1 MDVNYCIE
9 LRKIGETLMT
19 NAVQAVKRNLNIV
32 IALLPI
38 LSFIVPFLILYSLYP
53 KSFEATWT
61 GRTFYIFFLWLASL
75 EIVLNWEK
83 LQTNKMNK
91 LRSIRT
97 LAFIIAL
104 LLPTMYVV
112 TANYYGL
119 NALIADL
126 AKKNEVPL
134 ADWTPLS
141 TEYLVFTVLF
151 AIIILQAYGIGG
163 LMDFSISVLFLGII
177 GFIYTINYL
186 YPNGKFLPFQFIV
199 PTTASLAANVLNLMG
214 YRTQWLGI
222 NNNMPAFIATD
233 SQGRSSP
240 PFAIAWACAGVESL
254 LIYTVT
260 ILLFLKKTPIS
271 WKQRIA
277 YFIIGA
283 IVTYFINILRIVA
296 IFVISMTPGGDWW
309 TFHDF
314 YAQLCSI
321 TWIVSYPLMIIGSR
335 TLWKKIIN
343 WKTSTKVVSK
353 PPIIPT

>member
-1 MDVNYCIE
+1 MQI
-9 LRKIGETLMT
+9 
-19 NAVQAVKRNLNIV
+19 AKRSINILIKV
-32 IALLPI
+32 LPI
-38 LSFIVPFLILYSLYP
+38 LSFTIPLLILYSLYP

-97 LAFIIAL
+97 VVFIIAL
-104 LLPTMYVV
+104 LLPTIYVV

-119 NALIADL
+119 NALIVDL
-126 AKKNEVPL
+126 AGKNKVPG

-141 TEYLVFTVLF
+141 TEYLVFAVLF

-177 GFIYTINYL
+177 GLTYTINYL
-186 YPNGKFLPFQFIV
+186 YPYGRFSPLQILV

-214 YRTQWLGI
+214 YRTSWLGI
-222 NNNMPAFIATD
+222 NDGMPAFIAWD

-240 PFAIAWACAGVESL
+240 SFAIAWPCAGVESL
-254 LIYTVT
+254 LIYSVT
-260 ILLFLKKTPIS
+260 ILLFLKKTPIP
-271 WKQRIA
+271 WKHRIV

-283 IVTYFINILRIVA
+283 VVTYFINILRIVA
-296 IFVISMTPGGDWW
+296 IFVISINKGDWL

-314 YAQLCSI
+314 YAQLYSI
-321 TWIVSYPLMIIGSR
+321 TWIISYPLIIIGSR
-335 TLWKKIIN
+335 ALWRKI
-343 WKTSTKVVSK
+343 STKVVSK
-353 PPIIPT
+353 PPIIST

>member
-1 MDVNYCIE
+1 
-9 LRKIGETLMT
+9 MT
-19 NAVQAVKRNLNIV
+19 NDVQAVKRNLNI
-32 IALLPI
+32 IITLLPI
-38 LSFIVPFLILYSLYP
+38 LSFIAPFLILYSLYP

-83 LQTNKMNK
+83 LQTNKMDK
-91 LRSIRT
+91 LWSMRT
-97 LAFIIAL
+97 VAFIIAL

-112 TANYYGL
+112 TANCYGL
-119 NALIADL
+119 NALIVDL
-126 AKKNEVPL
+126 ATKNEVP
-134 ADWTPLS
+134 AANWTPLS

-151 AIIILQAYGIGG
+151 AIIILQAYGVGG

-177 GFIYTINYL
+177 GLIYTINYL
-186 YPNGKFLPFQFIV
+186 YPNGKFLPLQFIV

-222 NNNMPAFIATD
+222 NNNMPAFIAWD
-233 SQGRSSP
+233 SQGNSSP

-271 WKQRIA
+271 WKQRTV

-296 IFVISMTPGGDWW
+296 IFVISINGGDWL

-314 YAQLCSI
+314 YAQLYSI
-321 TWIVSYPLMIIGSR
+321 TWIISYPLIIIGSR
-335 TLWKKIIN
+335 ALWRKIRN